1 MKFLTCINQST
12 ILTTPV
18 EKSIAI
24 ADKAG
29 FEGFDFQEKD
39 LDAYVITKEKDI
51 GELVDLFGSLK
62 IKPFCFTGLHRY
74 LPNFEFT
81 TDEEFEKKIEQ
92 VVPIFEALKALGVEV
107 AIKPEIGRP
116 VVPSIEKILNY
127 QKCFENTVKRNRR
140 LAEMADTY
148 DIKIAFEFTGGSN
161 VINCIKRAIDVVN
174 EVDHENFGFGLD
186 TYHMY
191 KAGDKLDDYEEIR
204 GDRIFS
210 VHVANV
216 LDIPMNRI
224 SDFDR
229 DYLLEGK
236 INIVPFLRCIRRKG
250 YEGYLTIELFIE
262 KDWEQDPSKVA
273 KRAYESVVDIIKLV

>member
-1 MKFLTCINQST
+1 MKFLTCINQAT

-18 EKSIAI
+18 EKSITI
-24 ADKAG
+24 ADEAG

-39 LDAYVITKEKDI
+39 LDKYVISKEKNI
-51 GELVDLFGSLK
+51 KELVDLFGSLG

-74 LPNFEFT
+74 LPSFEFT
-81 TDEEFEKKIEQ
+81 TDEEFEKEKEQ
-92 VVPIFEALKALGVEV
+92 VIPLFEALKALGVEV
-107 AIKPEIGRP
+107 AIKPELGRP
-116 VVPSIEKILNY
+116 VVPSIEKIWSY
-127 QKCFENTVKRNRR
+127 QRCFENAVKRNRQ
-140 LAEMADTY
+140 LAEIAKKY

-161 VINCIKRAIDVVN
+161 FINCIKRAIDVVN
-174 EVDHENFGFGLD
+174 EVEHENFGFGLD

-191 KAGDKLDDYEEIR
+191 KAGDKLDDYEEIC
-204 GDRIFS
+204 GHRIFS

-236 INIVPFLRCIRRKG
+236 LNIVPFLRLLGRKG
-250 YEGYLTIELFIE
+250 YDGYLTVELFVE

-273 KRAYESVVDIIKLV
+273 KRAYESVVNLIKLV